1 MCLAVPARVMTID
14 NQHAQVETMGF
25 NHRVNIQLVE
35 DVMPGDY
42 ILVHAGFAIQKID
55 MEHYSE
61 LENIIKTWE

>member
-1 MCLAVPARVMTID
+1 MCLAVPARIITID

-42 ILVHAGFAIQKID
+42 ILIHAGFAIQKID
-55 MEHYSE
+55 AEHYSE
-61 LENIIKTWE
+61 LENIVKTWE

>member
-1 MCLAVPARVMTID
+1 MCLAVPARIITTD

-35 DVMPGDY
+35 DVMPGDC